1 MAKTVKKNISH
12 HDPSE
17 EADAAATVGVRH
29 HVSITDGQEGDGD
42 HPQGL
47 HVVAAQVF
55 VVVVPD
61 GGNRAST
68 DAIDEGI
75 HTRAVRPPP
84 TSHTRV
90 IPTPPRS
97 TERR

>member
-1 MAKTVKKNISH
+1 MAKTIKKNTSH

-29 HVSITDGQEGDGD
+29 HVPITDGQEGDGD

-68 DAIDEGI
+68 SPLTPA
-75 HTRAVRPPP
+75 TRASHTPR

-97 TERR
+97 TGRR